1 MTERRITADVESP
14 PPPVAGLTP
23 PWGQEAVFAAYHRIQ
38 AFVFS
43 RLGEQEG
50 EDVVEKVLEVVLRD
64 VEKVTAKTQSGFES
78 WCLGVA
84 RNKVMDAWRSQYR
97 DRLVPM
103 DPQELLKFAESA
115 GETSGLSLG
124 VRDDLHFI
132 FGLLHEAKPPCV
144 TWLYEHMI
152 IGVDANVM
160 AENYG
165 IELDTMRRRIERCF
179 ALAKELAKK
188 HP

>member
-1 MTERRITADVESP
+1 
-14 PPPVAGLTP
+14 
-23 PWGQEAVFAAYHRIQ
+23 
-38 AFVFS
+38 
-43 RLGEQEG
+43 
-50 EDVVEKVLEVVLRD
+50 
-64 VEKVTAKTQSGFES
+64 
-78 WCLGVA
+78 
-84 RNKVMDAWRSQYR
+84 MDAWRSQYR

-103 DPQELLKFAESA
+103 EPEELLKLAESA
-115 GETSGLSLG
+115 GETSGLSPG

-132 FGLLHEAKPPCV
+132 FGLLHDAKPPCV